1 MNISNVMEVASW
13 RNYADAILLA
23 WQGGQEGGNSITDI
37 LCGAVNPSGKLTASF
52 PMTYRDVPS
61 YNNFPGTPKDASNP
75 ECSLYEEG
83 IYLGYRYYNTF
94 GIRPAYE
101 FGYGLSYSHF
111 AYSDLKISSDIFHK
125 KMKVQIT
132 ITNKGEYPS
141 KEVVQ
146 LYLKAPAIRL
156 EKPVNELKGFA
167 KTKLLQSGE
176 SQVLEFELDSSS
188 LASYDASLSSWIAEK
203 GKYTIQMGASSLD
216 IRKKATF
223 KLVDDILVE
232 RCHTVLPLKR
242 EIKELTHK

>member
-1 MNISNVMEVASW
+1 
-13 RNYADAILLA
+13 
-23 WQGGQEGGNSITDI
+23 
-37 LCGAVNPSGKLTASF
+37 
-52 PMTYRDVPS
+52 
-61 YNNFPGTPKDASNP
+61 
-75 ECSLYEEG
+75 
-83 IYLGYRYYNTF
+83 
-94 GIRPAYE
+94 
-101 FGYGLSYSHF
+101 
-111 AYSDLKISSDIFHK
+111 
-125 KMKVQIT
+125 MKVQIT
-132 ITNKGEYPS
+132 ITNKGEYPG

-203 GKYTIQMGASSLD
+203 GKYTIQMGASSID